1 MTGHARAAS
10 PRPASS
16 RTPTS
21 DPGSTPP
28 GTEPGP
34 PVLAVTSERRPGDR
48 ADWPPLP
55 KRPSRARPRQV
66 ASPLAR
72 LLGRRPEWRGRVL
85 PGRTLW
91 ALRAVAVLVPLGLWT
106 VVSSLGVVDPT
117 FLPSPGAVAGA
128 FWEMAA
134 SGQLLSDTAAS
145 LGRVGAGFGLA
156 VLISVPLG
164 MAMGTSQV
172 ALALLEPVIGLL
184 RYLPASAFIPL
195 LIIWLGLG
203 EPSKIAILVIGVV
216 FFNTLMT
223 ADAVRAVP
231 PELRKAAATLGATG
245 GEVLRKVVWPYA
257 LPGMLDA
264 MRVNAAAAWNF
275 VVVAELIAAESG
287 LGYRIVR
294 AQRFLQTDRIFAVLV
309 VIGMI
314 GLAIDVGLRLARAK
328 VGRWAG

>member
-1 MTGHARAAS
+1 MTGPAQAAS
-10 PRPASS
+10 TPLPGAGTPAPEPGRPVSDSRASEAA
-16 RTPTS
+16 S
-21 DPGSTPP
+21 DPRASEPVP
-28 GTEPGP
+28 G
-34 PVLAVTSERRPGDR
+34 RRTGDR
-48 ADWPPLP
+48 AGWPPLP
-55 KRPSRARPRQV
+55 ERAARATRRGWSGRALTGRARW
-66 ASPLAR
+66 
-72 LLGRRPEWRGRVL
+72 G
-85 PGRTLW
+85 
-91 ALRAVAVLVPLGLWT
+91 LRAVAVLVPLALWAA
-106 VVSSLGVVDPT
+106 VSSMDVVDPT
-117 FLPSPGAVAGA
+117 FLPSPAAVASA
-128 FWEMAA
+128 FAEMAG

-145 LGRVGAGFGLA
+145 LGRVGAGFALA
-156 VLISVPLG
+156 VAISVPLG

-172 ALALLEPVIGLL
+172 ALALLEPVIGML

-231 PELRKAAATLGATG
+231 GELRKAAATLGATG

-309 VIGMI
+309 VIGLI
-314 GLAIDVGLRLARAK
+314 GLAIDVGLRLARAR
-328 VGRWAG
+328 VGGGRRDAGAA